1 MYYFTL
7 LQMEWLLDGV
17 LPECTNILC
26 ILYSFACF
34 QIVGNYIYILL
45 EGKNL
50 VTTTEYSGHGASFVN
65 ARWISDCTLNVVAP

>member
-7 LQMEWLLDGV
+7 LQMEWLLD
-17 LPECTNILC
+17 
-26 ILYSFACF
+26 ACF
-34 QIVGNYIYILL
+34 KIVGNYIYILL